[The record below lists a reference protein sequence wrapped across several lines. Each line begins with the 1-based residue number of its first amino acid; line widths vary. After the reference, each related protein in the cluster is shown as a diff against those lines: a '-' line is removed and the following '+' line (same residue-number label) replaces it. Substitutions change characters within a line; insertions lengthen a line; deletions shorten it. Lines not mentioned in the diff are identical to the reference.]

1 VSKKFFSL
9 IYGDE
14 LHVAPKTKVIKSDKL
29 SKLLESKE
37 LVERVQ
43 NEAKKYRQETVN
55 ECEKLKDTAQKEG
68 FEEGFKEWADQVAF
82 LEKEVTK
89 VQKELEK
96 KIVPVAIKAA
106 QKILG
111 RELELS
117 DKTVVDIVS
126 TTLKAIASHKKVVL
140 YVNRKD
146 LDILES
152 EKKQLKAIFENIQSL
167 SIRPSDD
174 MQPGSCIVESEVG
187 IINAQLDQKWK
198 VLEKAFKGLFTKEK
212 G

>member
-1 VSKKFFSL
+1 MSKKFFSL